1 VYVANFDMNGN
12 MDIGNLKKTYT
23 IQKKMTKY
31 CVQ

>member
-1 VYVANFDMNGN
+1 MNGN